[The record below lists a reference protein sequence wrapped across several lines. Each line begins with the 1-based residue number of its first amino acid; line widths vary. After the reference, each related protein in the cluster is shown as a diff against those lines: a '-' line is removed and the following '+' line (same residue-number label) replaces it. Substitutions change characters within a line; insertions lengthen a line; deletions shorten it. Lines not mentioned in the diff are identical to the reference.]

1 MLNGFTN
8 VTITKDLTADITK
21 SLEDLARK
29 TVCIGIPDS
38 TEHPDS
44 KITNAQLLY
53 VHTNGVRDNSMI
65 KEMQHDVN
73 EKGYSAAYEMYVHE
87 HGSPLFRI
95 PPRPV
100 LEPAMEYK
108 ENQEQI
114 VELMKETVNVALDG
128 ENIQPEL
135 EKVGLQGQ
143 NIARA
148 WFTNPANN
156 WAPNS
161 NITINGSKPDKNGK
175 QFIKGKGSD
184 QPLIDTGELRK
195 SIIYVVKDG
204 DI

>member
-8 VTITKDLTADITK
+8 VSITKDMTADIKK
-21 SLEDLARK
+21 SLEDLAKK

-38 TEHPDS
+38 TEHADS

-53 VHTNGVRDNSMI
+53 IQTNGVRNNDMI

-73 EKGYSAAYEMYVHE
+73 EKGYSTAYEMYVHE
-87 HGSPLFRI
+87 HGSPLFRV

-114 VELMKETVNVALDG
+114 IELMKDTVNVVLEG
-128 ENIQPEL
+128 GNVQPEL
-135 EKVGLQGQ
+135 EKVGMQGQ
-143 NIARA
+143 NIARD
-148 WFTNPANN
+148 WFTNPANEWQEN
-156 WAPNS
+156 ANS
-161 NITINGSKPDKNGK
+161 TIKK
-175 QFIKGKGSD
+175 KGSD
-184 QPLIDTGELRK
+184 KPLIDTGEMRK
-195 SIIYVVKDG
+195 SITYVVKDG